1 MKFRRE
7 EGSVTVE
14 AALVAPALLVLML
27 LVVYAGRA
35 ASTDADIASAA
46 ARAARAASQAA
57 DPAGADAA
65 ARQTATA
72 NLATAGIGCT
82 SVRVATDTGRMEPGG
97 SVTVTVGC
105 QVSNGD
111 LALLAVPGARWSTA
125 TSTQPVDTYRGFAR
139 GFGMSEGSL
148 GGNPRVGGG

>member
-1 MKFRRE
+1 MTLRRE

-35 ASTDADIASAA
+35 ASADADIASAA

-57 DPAGADAA
+57 DAAGADTA
-65 ARQTATA
+65 ARQTAIA
-72 NLATAGIGCT
+72 NLATAGIVCT
-82 SVRVATDTGRMEPGG
+82 HVRVATDTARLQPGG

-105 QVSNGD
+105 QVSNAD
-111 LALLAVPGARWSTA
+111 LALLAVPGSRWSTSS
-125 TSTQPVDTYRGFAR
+125 STQPVDTYRG
-139 GFGMSEGSL
+139 
-148 GGNPRVGGG
+148 GGGPP